1 MRIRS
6 FGGTDTGKKRAN
18 NEDAYLLN
26 DRLRLYAVADGVGGN
41 EGGEVASRVA
51 VETFATAMPDL
62 LGDRDRT
69 PPLGDRTSVETGHTA
84 LKYAI
89 TLTNKKIREE
99 RAQRPALSNMGT
111 TLTALLLIQG
121 RVFIAHVGDS
131 RAYLLR
137 AGALKQL
144 TNDHSFVGE
153 QVRAGALTVEQARIS
168 PYRHVITRALGIDEE
183 VEADFTAV
191 SLKKDDRF
199 LLCTDGLTEMVSD
212 VEISRV
218 FAASE
223 PRDAVQKLIAAANNA
238 GGVDNIT
245 AVALWVKEV

>member
-26 DRLRLYAVADGVGGN
+26 DGLRLYAVADGVGGN
-41 EGGEVASRVA
+41 EGGEVASRIT
-51 VETFATAMPDL
+51 VETLAEVVPDM
-62 LGDRDRT
+62 LGEQDRT
-69 PPLGDRTSVETGHTA
+69 PPSGDRSPVETGRAA
-84 LKYAI
+84 LEYAI
-89 TLTNKKIREE
+89 ILTNKKIREE

-111 TLTALLLIQG
+111 TLTALLLLQG

-131 RAYLLR
+131 RAYLFR
-137 AGALKQL
+137 AGELKQL
-144 TNDHSFVGE
+144 TNDHSFVEE
-153 QVRAGALTVEQARIS
+153 QVRAGTLTVEQARIS

-183 VEADFTAV
+183 VETDFTAL

-218 FAASE
+218 LAASE
-223 PRDAVQKLIAAANNA
+223 PRDAVRKLIAAANNA